1 MGPRIA
7 RTSETPL
14 RPRWEAPVCRR
25 SEVSRVAE
33 ALVEVVSYSHTVII
47 PIYLSLLVRMLF
59 YISVYEV

>member
-25 SEVSRVAE
+25 SARVAE